1 MRHSFWEDAMSR
13 LPELRYEQMTAEQ
26 QRIHDEIA
34 AGPRGQVVGPLEP
47 WLHAPG
53 LADHAQ
59 KLGAYL
65 RFHSAL
71 PPALTELAVLV
82 TARHWQAEF
91 EWHAHARLAR
101 AAGISEAVIEAI
113 RTGAETALAD
123 PRSRAVHALARELFA
138 TRTLSDATYAAAEAA
153 LGQRAL
159 VDLVGLLGYYTLV
172 SMTLNAFAVPT
183 PDGSHPFAD

>member
-34 AGPRGQVVGPLEP
+34 AGPRGQVVGPLQP

-71 PPALTELAVLV
+71 APALAELAILV
-82 TARHWQAEF
+82 TARHWQSEF

-101 AAGISEAVIEAI
+101 AAGIPEAVIEAI
-113 RTGAETALAD
+113 RTDAEPALAD

-159 VDLVGLLGYYTLV
+159 VDLVGLLGYYALV

>member
-71 PPALTELAVLV
+71 APALAELAILV
-82 TARHWQAEF
+82 TARHWRAEF
-91 EWHAHARLAR
+91 EWHAHARLGC
-101 AAGISEAVIEAI
+101 AAGIPDAVIEAI
-113 RTGAETALAD
+113 RTDAEPTLAD
-123 PRSRAVHALARELFA
+123 ASSRAVYALARELVA

-159 VDLVGLLGYYTLV
+159 VDLVGLLGYYALV